1 MGSSLPGMLGA
12 HSDTLLLIHLIW
24 WTSERQP
31 VFGPADDVWLA
42 DSVAAEALSCDLLAV
57 GAWVDHVHAPRPFRA
72 QREEPAKQAYEAF
85 GAPGF
90 IPGGFRETP

>member
-1 MGSSLPGMLGA
+1 MPGMLGA
-12 HSDTLLLIHLIW
+12 HSDTLLLVHLTW
-24 WTSERQP
+24 WTSER

-42 DSVAAEALSCDLLAV
+42 DSIAAKARPLSCGLLAV
-57 GAWVDHVHAPRPFRA
+57 GAWVDHVHAPRLSRA

-90 IPGGFRETP
+90 IPGGFRGTH

>member
-1 MGSSLPGMLGA
+1 MPGMLGA
-12 HSDTLLLIHLIW
+12 HSDTLLLVHLIW
-24 WTSERQP
+24 WTSEDQP

-42 DSVAAEALSCDLLAV
+42 DGIAAKARALSCDLLAV
-57 GAWVDHVHAPRPFRA
+57 GAWVDHVHAPRLSRA

-90 IPGGFRETP
+90 IPGDFRDRP